1 MQVYGNSGY
10 SDNYSFS
17 RNYRPLIKEMDVW
30 PQIHIDSRS
39 CPFDQDTQVSKT
51 LSAMDS
57 KLEKKKSKG
66 KQKQSGNRV

>member
-1 MQVYGNSGY
+1 
-10 SDNYSFS
+10 
-17 RNYRPLIKEMDVW
+17 MDVW

-51 LSAMDS
+51 LSSEVDS